1 MSTQT
6 NLQIKKF
13 PKLYNFKGEYIC
25 ELSEALNVNESL
37 RFGGLNTLEFQ
48 YPIYQIDAHNNVIRD
63 IKNNP
68 VINPKYDFI
77 ENDIR
82 VLFDNKWYV
91 IKIDEDERDATNKLL
106 VSVTCYSIEFTL
118 QEIMVEYLDL
128 TPPLNLPVNATT
140 ALQQVLESA
149 QQVRD
154 NFVVGTS
161 GMSIVLDTNAHP
173 TTSIYNGYKI
183 KILKGTGVGQERTIN
198 SYNGTTKTAVVS
210 SAFSPQPD
218 TTSVYRIYNDV
229 WKVGTIDSVFNT
241 DLRSH
246 KFDFV
251 NGLEALQQ
259 VRDKYLDNADE
270 VGYLTYSSSY
280 NYSTNRWENYVNL
293 VQATPYSTKQIDFRY
308 KKNIQ
313 SVNRRKETGEL
324 FTRIIPTGV
333 DNLTVGVIP
342 SSNRTD
348 YSVTYP
354 EHLFGYNYIDNFQY
368 FLGQGYTYKECADN
382 FVKTFRFNDSR
393 YTTSQSLFDDCK
405 KMLQKMS
412 VPKFTYL
419 TTILDL
425 SVLTGR
431 EYEEFELGDTVKIY
445 DEELGID
452 IYAVISAI
460 NRSQENPQNATIEIT
475 NYVDNMGDFVK
486 RIVNRGDGY
495 SNIKSQYGNT
505 ATYIVADKKSSLNW
519 RKADVVVGEFEY
531 ANEVIQK
538 LINSIDS
545 AKGAKIILMEGVY
558 YFNGA
563 ISLKSNVYIE
573 GQGSGTKLIG
583 IGSRSVS
590 FAISTNGTAPSRLS
604 NLGVSKMNINNFAN
618 GVGHSYCDNIKM
630 NDLLI
635 QNVENNYIIAQS
647 SSNLYI
653 YDNIIATPVYATGV
667 GQDGIDIK
675 SCNIVNISRNTIYTC
690 LYRGINIQETIG
702 DVNIIDNVVESNYT
716 DFIGS
721 FLSPIYIYNTNT
733 PPLNWQDAVVNYRIN
748 VQGNTVLDT
757 TTNNTDAKIATIMVQ
772 AYRNVKIINNTL
784 IGGVNCIYLAQSLD
798 ADVASNTLRYYKL
811 QGIFVVG
818 TASYYC
824 GRHKIQ
830 LNDLQS
836 LNASNG
842 IYIGADVQDCVTT
855 NNYLKNSCANPA
867 LKYADFGLNNTQ
879 TAGNRY

>member
-37 RFGGLNTLEFQ
+37 RFGTLSTLEFQ

-63 IKNNP
+63 SKGNP

-118 QEIMVEYLDL
+118 QELMVEYLDL
-128 TPPLNLPVNATT
+128 TPPLNFPVNATT

-154 NFVVGTS
+154 NFVVSASGTNV
-161 GMSIVLDTNAHP
+161 VLDTNAHP
-173 TTSIYNGYKI
+173 TTNVYNGYKI
-183 KILKGTGVGQERTIN
+183 KILKGTGLGQERTIN
-198 SYNGTTKTAVVS
+198 SYNGTTKTVVVN

-229 WKVGTIDSVFNT
+229 WKVGTIDSAFNT

-251 NGLEALQQ
+251 NGLESLQQ
-259 VRDKYLDNADE
+259 ARDKYLDSNDE

-293 VQATPYSTKQIDFRY
+293 VKATPYSTKQIDFRY

-333 DNLTVGVIP
+333 DNLTVGIIP
-342 SSNRTD
+342 TSNRTD
-348 YSVTYP
+348 YSETYP
-354 EHLFGYNYIDNFQY
+354 EHLFGHNYIDNFQY
-368 FLGQGYTYKECADN
+368 FLGKGYTYKECVDN
-382 FVKTFRFNDSR
+382 FVKTYRFNDSR

-445 DEELGID
+445 DEELSID
-452 IYAVISAI
+452 IYAVISSI
-460 NRSQENPQNATIEIT
+460 NRSQNNPQNATIEIT

-486 RIVNRGDGY
+486 RIVNRGDDY
-495 SNIKSQYGNT
+495 SNVKSQYGNT

-519 RKADVVVGEFEY
+519 RKADVIVDEFDY
-531 ANEVIQK
+531 ANDVLQK

-545 AKGAKIILMEGVY
+545 AKGAKIVLMEGIY
-558 YFNGA
+558 YFNGSV
-563 ISLKSNVYIE
+563 SLKSNVYME

-583 IGSRSVS
+583 TGSRSVS

-618 GVGHSYCDNIKM
+618 GIGHSYCDNIKM

-635 QNVENNYIIAQS
+635 QNVANNYIIAQS

-653 YDNIIATPVYATGV
+653 YDNIIATPSYVTGV

-675 SCNIVNISRNTIYTC
+675 SCNIVNVARNTIYTC

-702 DVNIIDNVVESNYT
+702 DVNIIDNTIESNFT
-716 DFIGS
+716 DFTGS
-721 FLSPIYIYNTNT
+721 FLAPIYIYNVTT
-733 PPLNWQDAVVNYRIN
+733 PVVGWQNDVLNYRIN
-748 VQGNTVLDT
+748 VQGNKVLDT
-757 TTNNTDAKIATIMVQ
+757 TTNNTDAKIATVWVQ
-772 AYRNVKIINNTL
+772 NYRNVKIINNNL
-784 IGGVNCIYLAQSLD
+784 IGGLQGIYLFPS
-798 ADVASNTLRYYKL
+798 ADVDISSNTLKYYKL
-811 QGIFVVG
+811 QGIFLVG
-818 TASYYC
+818 TTSYYC

-830 LNDLQS
+830 LNDLIS
-836 LNASNG
+836 PSASNG
-842 IYIGADVQDCVTT
+842 IYIGENVQDCVTT
-855 NNYLKNSCANPA
+855 NNYLKDSCINPA
-867 LKYADFGLNNTQ
+867 LKYADFGINNTQ